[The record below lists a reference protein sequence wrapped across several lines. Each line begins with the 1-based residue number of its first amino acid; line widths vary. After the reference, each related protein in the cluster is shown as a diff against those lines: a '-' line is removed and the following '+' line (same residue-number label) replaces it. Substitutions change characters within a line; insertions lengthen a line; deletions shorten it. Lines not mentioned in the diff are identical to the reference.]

1 MFLLANS
8 AILNT
13 IALAINCV
21 LGYALHHSLKECE
34 TDAH

>member
-8 AILNT
+8 AILNK

-21 LGYALHHSLKECE
+21 LGYAVHQSLKERE
-34 TDAH
+34 TDSH